1 MLPGNIGFG
10 GHGTPFRFG
19 RETLPATDLPAGIA
33 AGASRAFKAL
43 VETADIARMI
53 TVACRS
59 CGNDL
64 EDPDDAVCM
73 HCGLPVGSPRH
84 AEADSDSEPVAVP
97 ESVPPPL
104 SADNVWRLALWGAL
118 LVSIVS
124 VGAITAT
131 LLSAMFRSAD
141 PEVAVVVTSS
151 ATTTTVA
158 AAADVGLGW
167 LSFDPPVAEAITV
180 ANPKLDEITRHR
192 AGAEVITFQLDGA
205 FCGSRDGAVV
215 ASGVIHN
222 FSMAQQTFDYRISVE
237 LIRTWN
243 RARIGFLEAT
253 VQDLGPLESAEWGVE
268 MVSSRVTA
276 IDCAITEITATPAG

>member
-1 MLPGNIGFG
+1 
-10 GHGTPFRFG
+10 
-19 RETLPATDLPAGIA
+19 
-33 AGASRAFKAL
+33 
-43 VETADIARMI
+43 MI

-59 CGNDL
+59 CGYDL

-84 AEADSDSEPVAVP
+84 AEADLDSDPDSDPVAAP

-104 SADNVWRLALWGAL
+104 SADSVWRLALWGAL
-118 LVSIVS
+118 LVSIVA

-131 LLSAMFRSAD
+131 LLSAVFRSAE
-141 PEVAVVVTSS
+141 PEAAVFGTGS

-167 LSFDPPVAEAITV
+167 LSFDPPVAGAITV
-180 ANPKLDEITRHR
+180 ASPKLDEITRHH
-192 AGAEVITFQLDGA
+192 ADAEVITFQLDGA
-205 FCGSRDGAVV
+205 FCGSRDGTVV

-222 FSMAQQTFDYRISVE
+222 YSLAQQTFDYRISVE

-253 VQDLGPLESAEWGVE
+253 VQDLGPLESAEWSVE